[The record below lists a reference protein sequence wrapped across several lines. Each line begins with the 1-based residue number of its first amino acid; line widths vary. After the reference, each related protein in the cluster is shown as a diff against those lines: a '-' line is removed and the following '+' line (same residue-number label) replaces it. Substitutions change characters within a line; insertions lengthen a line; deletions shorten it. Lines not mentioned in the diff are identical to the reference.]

1 MAATLSCLHC
11 GGDVGSGDRF
21 CAQCGAESLACAS
34 CGRWLLA
41 TDQSCPHCGT
51 PAERAVPHPPSTA
64 ENDPQSPWA
73 EMIERLRRATLGEY
87 DIGRELGRGG
97 MAAVFLGHDI
107 SLDRKV
113 AIKVMSPALMM
124 GDGMI
129 DRFRHEAITVA
140 SLHHPNIVAVYSVR
154 QAEGLHF
161 FVMRYVEGPSLEE
174 VIQRA
179 GRLPLPIV
187 RSILYQ
193 VGAALTHAHRAQV
206 IHRDIKPANI
216 LIDADGNAVVTD
228 FGIAKA
234 AERPTRTLT
243 GTLVGTPAYMSPEQ
257 CRGLEISGSADQY
270 ALGAVAYE
278 MLTGKPPFGG
288 STLTV
293 MQAHVEQS
301 PPPIAGQCAGCPPE
315 VEAAVLRMLA
325 KDPEARWPRLADAM
339 LALGAAPL
347 ADDDPHR
354 AELTRLAVGS
364 GPSLSGTPTPT
375 SPVPRTRSSGPGDQP
390 VRPVGGISIVP
401 APAGFEVGDSF
412 LLAAVIRG
420 EHGTRLPPQAVSWS
434 TDAPGVLRVDGA
446 GGMATGVAPGS
457 ALLTAS
463 CKGIK
468 ALLRVEVAPPRA
480 DEIVI
485 GPLDDSLH
493 VGDEIRLEATPRDKR
508 GWPVARPVGWES
520 AAPGIAAVTPQ
531 GAIAGIGTGT
541 VRITA
546 VLDDARA
553 SIVIPVL
560 PPRVAVVGISE
571 PPAAVVAG
579 ESFVLTAT
587 PLDRMNAPL
596 AGRAMV
602 WSTSDVS
609 VAVVTGEGW
618 VAALR
623 PGSVVLT
630 VTCEGVSASVRISVV
645 AKAPRRAPRRRSG
658 RARRVRAIGVGT
670 GALLAGAGGALWL
683 HFRPEPEAADIG
695 SVPAVA
701 HLTAAADVPAG
712 PVDFGAADSAAP
724 AEVVITRRPPRA
736 LRPTATTRLAAE
748 VRDLAGRAVAGAG
761 IIWSSS
767 DSTVV
772 WVNARTG
779 KARGLRPGEA
789 RITAANGEWRD
800 SATIAVRPVNA
811 RLPAAASITIAPR
824 APLQV
829 GDSTL
834 LDAVVLGST
843 GDTLAG
849 ADVTWSSS
857 DGRVAAVE
865 PSTGMVRA
873 RAPGTVLILA
883 RSGDETTLSE
893 LTVFPVAAAAVRI
906 AGGRPLAV
914 GETLALRADA
924 LDANGGTLAGRPAV
938 WTSSDSGVAAVNAA
952 TGMVA
957 ARAPGMVEI
966 RATSGGKSA
975 SVRLAV
981 FARPEPVER
990 PQPVA
995 TRGGW
1000 AEDRALAEDRVR
1012 AGVSECY
1019 GALRAGDVARLTAM
1033 YRPAGRSDEEK
1044 LKKLSRIL
1052 RTGEWEASVGERVDG
1067 ARRIGLDAAMMEFS
1081 VRLTWKDSFGGRLAS
1096 EPVFRAEFARTA
1108 KGWEMSR
1115 CRIVG
1120 SPTL

>member
-1 MAATLSCLHC
+1 
-11 GGDVGSGDRF
+11 
-21 CAQCGAESLACAS
+21 
-34 CGRWLLA
+34 
-41 TDQSCPHCGT
+41 
-51 PAERAVPHPPSTA
+51 
-64 ENDPQSPWA
+64 
-73 EMIERLRRATLGEY
+73 
-87 DIGRELGRGG
+87 
-97 MAAVFLGHDI
+97 MAAVFLAHDI

-140 SLHHPNIVAVYSVR
+140 NLHHPNIVGVYSVR

-234 AERPTRTLT
+234 AERPTRTLS

-257 CRGLEISGSADQY
+257 CRGVEISGASDQY

-278 MLTGKPPFGG
+278 MLTGTPPFGG

-301 PPPIAGQCAGCPPE
+301 PAPIAGQCGGCPPE

-325 KDPEARWPRLADAM
+325 KDPAARWPRLADAM

-354 AELTRLAVGS
+354 AELTRLASGS
-364 GPSLSGTPTPT
+364 GPSLPGTPTPT
-375 SPVPRTRSSGPGDQP
+375 SPVPRTRSSGPGEQP
-390 VRPVGGISIVP
+390 GRAVGGISIVP

-446 GGMATGVAPGS
+446 GGMATGVAPGT

-485 GPLDDSLH
+485 GPRDDSLH

-508 GWPVARPVGWES
+508 GWPISRPVTWES
-520 AAPGIAAVTPQ
+520 AAPGIAAVAPH
-531 GAIAGIGTGT
+531 GAIAGVATGT

-560 PPRVAVVGISE
+560 PPRVAVLDLTG
-571 PPAAVVAG
+571 PPAAVSAG
-579 ESFVLTAT
+579 ESFVLAAT
-587 PLDRMNAPL
+587 PRDRMNAPL
-596 AGRAMV
+596 PGRATL
-602 WSTSDVS
+602 WSSSDVS
-609 VAVVTGEGW
+609 VAVVTGDGW

-630 VTCEGVSASVRISVV
+630 ATCEGVSASVKVSVA
-645 AKAPRRAPRRRSG
+645 AKESRRERRRSRRSRRL
-658 RARRVRAIGVGT
+658 RAVGVAAGA
-670 GALLAGAGGALWL
+670 GALLAGAALWL
-683 HFRPEPEAADIG
+683 QLRPRPAGIDVASVAAA
-695 SVPAVA
+695 AVA
-701 HLTAAADVPAG
+701 PAE
-712 PVDFGAADSAAP
+712 PTEFVAIDSAAP
-724 AEVVITRRPPRA
+724 AAVVITRRPPRA
-736 LRPTATTRLAAE
+736 LRPNATTRLAAE
-748 VRDLAGRAVAGAG
+748 VRDLAGRALAGAG
-761 IIWSSS
+761 IVWSSS

-779 KARGLRPGEA
+779 KARGLQPGLA
-789 RITAANGEWRD
+789 RITATSGAQRD
-800 SATIAVRPVNA
+800 SAMIAVRPA
-811 RLPAAASITIAPR
+811 EAKPPEAASITIAAL

-834 LDAVVLGST
+834 LDAVVLGSA

-857 DGRVAAVE
+857 DRQVAAVE
-865 PSTGMVRA
+865 PLTGMVRA
-873 RAPGTVLILA
+873 RSPGTALILA
-883 RSGDETTLSE
+883 RSGGETTLSE
-893 LTVFPVAAAAVRI
+893 LSVLPPAAAAVRI
-906 AGGRPLAV
+906 IGARPLAV

-924 LDANGGTLAGRPAV
+924 IDARGEAMSERAAA
-938 WTSSDSGVAAVNAA
+938 WTSSDSGVAAVDAS

-957 ARAPGMVEI
+957 ARAPGSADISATVE
-966 RATSGGKSA
+966 GKSA
-975 SVRLAV
+975 LVRLSV
-981 FARPEPVER
+981 FARPEPVARQESG
-990 PQPVA
+990 

-1000 AEDRALAEDRVR
+1000 AEERGLAEDRMR
-1012 AGVSECY
+1012 AGVNACY
-1019 GALRAGDVARLTAM
+1019 GALLARDVARLAGM
-1033 YRPAGRSDEEK
+1033 YRPATRSDEEN

-1052 RTGEWEASVGERVDG
+1052 RTSEWEAGVGERVDG

-1081 VRLTWKDSFGGRLAS
+1081 VRLTWKDAFGGRLAS
-1096 EPVFRAEFARTA
+1096 EPVFRAEFSRAAR
-1108 KGWEMSR
+1108 GWEMSS

-1120 SPTL
+1120 APNL